1 MRSPGLRGFFY
12 DLSRPLNRAVVW
24 FLDNIWSLSD
34 IKTAILSQKTLFMSY
49 LLAGIC
55 FAICI

>member
-1 MRSPGLRGFFY
+1 MRSPGLRGFFCN
-12 DLSRPLNRAVVW
+12 LSRPLNRAVVG

-34 IKTAILSQKTLFMSY
+34 IKTAILPQKTLFMSY

-55 FAICI
+55 FAICS